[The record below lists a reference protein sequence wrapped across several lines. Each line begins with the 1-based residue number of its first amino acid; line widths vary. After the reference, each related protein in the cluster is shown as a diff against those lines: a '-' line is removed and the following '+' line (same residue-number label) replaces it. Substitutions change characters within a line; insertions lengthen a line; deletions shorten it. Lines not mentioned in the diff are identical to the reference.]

1 MTTGP
6 LTFETRDG
14 GVIQFVRQDDGELA
28 VALHR
33 APSAPL
39 ADHVRVVRGRGW
51 ELELQLWLRQFEP
64 ATAKPGPPVYGP
76 QSLVYTA
83 AGGQTIDL
91 ARADLS
97 ELQGVDRAL
106 AEALVRYAA
115 PRLGLDVP

>member
-1 MTTGP
+1 M
-6 LTFETRDG
+6 
-14 GVIQFVRQDDGELA
+14 
-28 VALHR
+28 
-33 APSAPL
+33 
-39 ADHVRVVRGRGW
+39 
-51 ELELQLWLRQFEP
+51 
-64 ATAKPGPPVYGP
+64 YGP